1 MVSDVLAKASTGF
14 SEQEPTTTTTKN
26 FLRQFL
32 ATMQEERRGTHG

>member
-14 SEQEPTTTTTKN
+14 SEQEFTTTKN

-32 ATMQEERRGTHG
+32 DTMHEERRGTHG

>member
-14 SEQEPTTTTTKN
+14 SEQDLTTTKN

-32 ATMQEERRGTHG
+32 ANMQEERRGTHG